1 MKIFKT
7 ICGLKRLNDATGSD
21 SLELSDKMWLIYLYF
36 GRVFS
41 VSIYARIGVKVK
53 VKVSR
58 DRPEVALEVPG
69 R

>member
-1 MKIFKT
+1 M
-7 ICGLKRLNDATGSD
+7 GSD

-36 GRVFS
+36 GRFFS